1 MLVIGIDVAKAKL
14 DVCVLLDE
22 RKRAKVVANS
32 NAGVI
37 QLLAWLQQHWP
48 EQPLSQMHAVLEGT
62 GVYHES
68 AACALF
74 DVGVH
79 VSIVNP
85 AQVRDFAKGLGIRT
99 KTDGV
104 DSQVLARYGALVQPA
119 PWTPPPAHV
128 RTLTALLARR
138 EAIAQDLRRE
148 RNRQEKALAAQS
160 VALVRHSLE
169 TSIAF
174 LLQQLKDIERQ
185 IDQHIDGHP
194 DLKGDVRLL
203 QSIPAVGDKVGTQMT
218 SRLRSHCF
226 TTAEQLA
233 AYLGLVPVER
243 VGLFGVRQSQAV
255 QGRACHHAGHAVHG
269 RSGGHAPQS
278 AHQGAVRAATG
289 QGQEQD
295 GCHWRGHAKA
305 GASVLRRVEASV
317 SLSSRFRTARL
328 TGKTVSTAS
337 NKIRCSD

>member
-128 RTLTALLARR
+128 RTLTAPGVL
-138 EAIAQDLRRE
+138 
-148 RNRQEKALAAQS
+148 
-160 VALVRHSLE
+160 
-169 TSIAF
+169 
-174 LLQQLKDIERQ
+174 
-185 IDQHIDGHP
+185 HI
-194 DLKGDVRLL
+194 
-203 QSIPAVGDKVGTQMT
+203 
-218 SRLRSHCF
+218 
-226 TTAEQLA
+226 
-233 AYLGLVPVER
+233 
-243 VGLFGVRQSQAV
+243 
-255 QGRACHHAGHAVHG
+255 
-269 RSGGHAPQS
+269 
-278 AHQGAVRAATG
+278 
-289 QGQEQD
+289 
-295 GCHWRGHAKA
+295 
-305 GASVLRRVEASV
+305 
-317 SLSSRFRTARL
+317 
-328 TGKTVSTAS
+328 TGKDS
-337 NKIRCSD
+337 